1 MAEDESGQVPASP
14 QDARLTS
21 LEERLKRAEQVEAGR
36 TAVPVAD
43 SAVRSTSLR
52 LMQSLVGVPLGALL
66 IGWFLDRLFGTAP
79 WIMLAMLFLGFGG
92 AFVDVMRQSKQGPDG
107 ASGK

>member
-1 MAEDESGQVPASP
+1 
-14 QDARLTS
+14 LI
-21 LEERLKRAEQVEAGR
+21 
-36 TAVPVAD
+36 
-43 SAVRSTSLR
+43 
-52 LMQSLVGVPLGALL
+52 QSLVGVPLGALL

-92 AFVDVMRQSKQGPDG
+92 ALLDAMRQLKKSPDR